1 MQESQIL
8 EHIRHMD
15 IYLLDQILKQ
25 RYHKNDR
32 ILDAGCGEGRNLK
45 WFSNFDYD
53 IWGVDMDAERLKQAR
68 QNYPEI
74 KERLIQAELS
84 DLPFPESH
92 FEQIIC
98 NAVLHFAEGE
108 QQFYTMFSELIKV
121 LKPGGTI
128 LIRTASNIGLPES
141 NPDLTDAVSNR
152 KASYYLSR
160 QIISEVI
167 DRHKLRLL
175 EPVKTTNV
183 QDMRC
188 MTTLVLQK

>member
-1 MQESQIL
+1 
-8 EHIRHMD
+8 MD
-15 IYLLDQILKQ
+15 IYLLDQIMKQ

-32 ILDAGCGEGRNLK
+32 ILDAGCGEGRNLR
-45 WFSNFDYD
+45 WFYNFDYD
-53 IWGVDMDAERLKQAR
+53 IWGVDMDTERLKQAR
-68 QNYPEI
+68 QNYPDI
-74 KERLIQAELS
+74 KQGLIQAELS
-84 DLPFPESH
+84 DLPFPAAH
-92 FEQIIC
+92 FEHIVC
-98 NAVLHFAEGE
+98 SAVLHFAEGE
-108 QQFYTMFSELIKV
+108 QHFYTMFSELIRV

-128 LIRTASNIGLPES
+128 LIRTASNIGLPER

-160 QIISEVI
+160 QII

>member
-1 MQESQIL
+1 
-8 EHIRHMD
+8 MD
-15 IYLLDQILKQ
+15 IYLLDQIMKQ

-32 ILDAGCGEGRNLK
+32 ILDAGCGEGRNLR
-45 WFSNFDYD
+45 WFYNFEYD
-53 IWGVDMDAERLKQAR
+53 IWAVDMDAERLKQAR
-68 QNYPEI
+68 QNYPDI

-84 DLPFPESH
+84 DLPFPEAH
-92 FEQIIC
+92 FEHIIC
-98 NAVLHFAEGE
+98 SAVLHFAEGE
-108 QQFYTMFSELIKV
+108 QHFYTMFSELIRV

-128 LIRTASNIGLPES
+128 LIRTASNIILPES
-141 NPDLTDAVSNR
+141 NPDLTDTVSNR